1 MNGAR
6 PLDVYLNDHLAGS
19 TGGVELA
26 QRAAADYSD
35 RELGEF
41 FSNLVTEIQE
51 DKSALEDVM
60 KQVGTQPNPLKQAGA
75 WVMEK
80 VSRLKLT
87 TLKGGEL
94 DALLTIETLQL
105 GIQGKQA
112 LWLSLREV
120 RDSIP
125 ELGSTDLDRL
135 ISRAEDQ
142 INRLE
147 TERLNAAR
155 TALVKSS
162 GVS

>member
-1 MNGAR
+1 MNESR

-19 TGGVELA
+19 TGGVEVA
-26 QRAAADYSD
+26 QRAADDFSGS
-35 RELGEF
+35 ELGEF
-41 FSNLVTEIQE
+41 FANLLTEIQE
-51 DKSALEDVM
+51 DKAALEDLM

-80 VSRLKLT
+80 VSRLKLSS
-87 TLKGGEL
+87 LKGGDLE
-94 DALLTIETLQL
+94 ALLTIETLQL

-147 TERLNAAR
+147 TERLKAAKS
-155 TALVKSS
+155 ALVESS